1 MKIMISTPSD
11 KSRENRRKSVEEH
24 LSIPVNFLMRYRG
37 IVKFFLHLLI
47 FAGAYHLAY
56 LIRFEFFIPPEY
68 RQVIRETILY
78 LLIAKALGFLVFGLF
93 QGWWRF
99 VSIRDILPIA
109 AGCTAGSTIFAG
121 IDLLFL
127 GDVTVPRSV
136 YLLDWGITLL
146 VVLAARYFIR
156 MGREAFGRSRGEFTR
171 RVLIVGA
178 GAAGQMIARE
188 IHDNPALGMIDVGFI
203 D

>member
-1 MKIMISTPSD
+1 MISNPD
-11 KSRENRRKSVEEH
+11 KETRGKRRQRVEQH
-24 LSIPVNFLMRYRG
+24 LTIPVDILLRHRG

-68 RQVIRETILY
+68 GQVIRETILY

-109 AGCTAGSTIFAG
+109 
-121 IDLLFL
+121 
-127 GDVTVPRSV
+127 
-136 YLLDWGITLL
+136 
-146 VVLAARYFIR
+146 
-156 MGREAFGRSRGEFTR
+156 
-171 RVLIVGA
+171 
-178 GAAGQMIARE
+178 GAAPRGRPFSWESIFSFSRA
-188 IHDNPALGMIDVGFI
+188 
-203 D
+203 

>member
-1 MKIMISTPSD
+1 M
-11 KSRENRRKSVEEH
+11 
-24 LSIPVNFLMRYRG
+24 PVDLLLRYRG

-68 RQVIRETILY
+68 GQVIRETILY

-109 AGCTAGSTIFAG
+109 AGWPAGAG
-121 IDLLFL
+121 TFVGIRLFL
-127 GDVTVPRSV
+127 FPD
-136 YLLDWGITLL
+136 IT
-146 VVLAARYFIR
+146 
-156 MGREAFGRSRGEFTR
+156 GSRAVF
-171 RVLIVGA
+171 L
-178 GAAGQMIARE
+178 
-188 IHDNPALGMIDVGFI
+188 FC
-203 D
+203 